1 VWLLP
6 EYRNGICRFQVDS
19 ESSIVRG
26 LASLVTEVF
35 SGTPVAEAADFES
48 KIIER
53 LGFAR
58 IVTPTRLHGLLKLE
72 EAIRAFARSSKL
84 AQAP

>member
-1 VWLLP
+1 MTELELELTYLV
-6 EYRNGICRFQVDS
+6 RQVPKDL
-19 ESSIVRG
+19 E
-26 LASLVTEVF
+26 
-35 SGTPVAEAADFES
+35 DFES